1 MRRAVGKAGE
11 RIGDLDYPS
20 LSSATAEAN
29 SNREKHEGPAWAAS
43 ASESRPIKMTHGRQS
58 KNGGYPLG
66 SQDSVLQSSEML
78 SGLFSDKNHGL
89 KYFENEV

>member
-1 MRRAVGKAGE
+1 MN
-11 RIGDLDYPS
+11 
-20 LSSATAEAN
+20 N
-29 SNREKHEGPAWAAS
+29 S
-43 ASESRPIKMTHGRQS
+43 RQS

-89 KYFENEV
+89 KYFENEIQIGNQINNKKPLGSEQPKISTRRREEHMS